1 MLLHT
6 ISYRICR
13 YGLTSLFVRGSLQ
26 LHTMFVA
33 RDLARYS
40 HTVRPLTM
48 FSFLSSVF
56 SLQAIIT
63 DGMSTWMIFGMLR
76 KTVVICC
83 GNCRPTVTFETL
95 VCGVAGC
102 QVTVAV
108 VVGRIVRL
116 YDTFVAYDA
125 CTCSA
130 VCVTENGCVVNK

>member
-1 MLLHT
+1 MLLPHCPPFNYVL
-6 ISYRICR
+6 I
-13 YGLTSLFVRGSLQ
+13 
-26 LHTMFVA
+26 
-33 RDLARYS
+33 
-40 HTVRPLTM
+40 
-48 FSFLSSVF
+48 LSSVF

-83 GNCRPTVTFETL
+83 GNCRPIVTFETL